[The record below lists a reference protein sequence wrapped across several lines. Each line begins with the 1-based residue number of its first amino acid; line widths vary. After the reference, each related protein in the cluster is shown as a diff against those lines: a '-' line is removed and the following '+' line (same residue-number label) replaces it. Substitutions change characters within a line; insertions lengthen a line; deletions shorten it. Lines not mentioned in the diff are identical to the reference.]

1 MPWLV
6 RAGGMALV
14 RIEPEKGEDAL
25 VDIAAEEESDQQQQ
39 HRAKRRVVVVRAA
52 AQELELRLWLVQ
64 AIEGR
69 GRPRVAR
76 PLAPTV
82 DVPGALRPRRRG
94 GVGEGLGKGRRRRG
108 ELGCR
113 RKGMG
118 RGEPGWRRE
127 GMRCVAE
134 QSHLEQADVVEAE
147 RQGEPNVVCGIHE
160 QRR

>member
-6 RAGGMALV
+6 RAGGVALV

-39 HRAKRRVVVVRAA
+39 HRAERRVVVVRAA

-69 GRPRVAR
+69 GLSRVAR

-94 GVGEGLGKGRRRRG
+94 GGRRGARRG
-108 ELGCR
+108 APEA
-113 RKGMG
+113 
-118 RGEPGWRRE
+118 RGARVP
-127 GMRCVAE
+127 A
-134 QSHLEQADVVEAE
+134 
-147 RQGEPNVVCGIHE
+147 
-160 QRR
+160 